1 MDNGQDK
8 TTVRV
13 TIFQQPY
20 TLRTSGEPGETEALA
35 HLVDEIMTQIATHG
49 AGSDPTRVAVLT
61 SLHLADRVRGLE
73 RKLGKTQSQLSE
85 LESTV
90 DAVLQQTQPVN
101 KQ

>member
-73 RKLGKTQSQLSE
+73 RKLDSALALLARIDSHLSQISAQVEQQS
-85 LESTV
+85 
-90 DAVLQQTQPVN
+90 
-101 KQ
+101 

>member
-73 RKLGKTQSQLSE
+73 RKLDRNIARIHSCDERLAKLLEISQPSE
-85 LESTV
+85 
-90 DAVLQQTQPVN
+90 
-101 KQ
+101 